1 MFSYF
6 SRSSQIWR
14 TCFVLLKLITFR
26 KSRNGTI
33 GILKKLYLDNKL
45 YDMRETRSKDKSN
58 VWYWYNV
65 ATFDVEFV
73 AVRTESTYSSGETL

>member
-1 MFSYF
+1 
-6 SRSSQIWR
+6 
-14 TCFVLLKLITFR
+14 LLKLITFR

-58 VWYWYNV
+58 VWY
-65 ATFDVEFV
+65 
-73 AVRTESTYSSGETL
+73 